1 MGTTNPF
8 GKALYEN
15 EERLVAFFKEK
26 GIAYSPYRLS
36 VFKVLQKD
44 GNLLGF
50 VRATTKSENY
60 QKYAELAHKAS
71 LKTSLD
77 IALEFLDRGQ
87 LNEKDLLRVDDLV
100 EGRNYTSYEIAALGN
115 KYSVFKS
122 MASFQ
127 EGSKHYATI
136 KTQPGGSHH
145 GYSDEWIVEG
155 KTYRYSIE
163 TEDEENLEHY
173 TFSKKPNRVIF
184 DSINTDLLS
193 ILLFIKEKKKE
204 SFVYRGEFKA
214 LGFNKESKTFTLGK
228 RSYLNDADVER
239 EIDRFEEEFITT
251 SDDDIIS
258 GKRPLRQVGVPAK
271 RNYTARS
278 DYGMPK
284 TIPDFVARER
294 INIKIGDIGEKAV
307 YEYEKAKIRECLK
320 DNPTLAEDLVS
331 KVRWVSKE
339 KGGAD
344 YGYDIQSFNIE
355 NGKVV
360 PIFIEVKTTSQDAHQ
375 AFFITR
381 HELETAKSEAV
392 NKNYYIYRVFN
403 INADSPEFFAIKGE
417 LLDRFYQLEPNIY
430 LAKLR

>member
-36 VFKVLQKD
+36 VFKTLQKD

-50 VRATTKSENY
+50 AKATGNSENY
-60 QKYAELAHKAS
+60 RKYAALAHDTGLLTCLDLALNYLEQGKINPNDR
-71 LKTSLD
+71 LKV
-77 IALEFLDRGQ
+77 G
-87 LNEKDLLRVDDLV
+87 DLV
-100 EGRNYTSYEIAALGN
+100 EGNVYTGYEIAALGN
-115 KYSVFKS
+115 KYSVFKG

-127 EGSKHYATI
+127 EGTKHYASI
-136 KTQPGGSHH
+136 KTQPGGTHH
-145 GYSDEWIVEG
+145 GYADEWIVEG

-163 TEDEENLEHY
+163 VEDEENLEHY

-193 ILLFIKEKKKE
+193 ILLFIKEKKKGG
-204 SFVYRGEFKA
+204 FVYHGEFKA
-214 LGFNKESKTFTLGK
+214 LGFDKESKTFTLGK
-228 RSYLNDADVER
+228 RDLKNDEDIER
-239 EIDRFEEEFITT
+239 EIDRFEEQFVAT
-251 SDDDIIS
+251 SDEDIVS
-258 GKRPLRQVGVPAK
+258 GKKPLRQVGLPQK
-271 RNYTARS
+271 RNPRRKEAA
-278 DYGMPK
+278 MPK

-307 YEYEKAKIRECLK
+307 YEYEKNKIRAALRDK
-320 DNPTLAEDLVS
+320 PKLAEDLVS

-355 NGKVV
+355 GGKVV
-360 PIFIEVKTTSQDAHQ
+360 PIFIEVKTTSQDAGQ

-392 NKNYYIYRVFN
+392 NRNYYIYRVYN

-417 LLDRFYQLEPNIY
+417 FLERFYQLEPNIY